1 MIELRR
7 AGVYEVLIFL
17 WEIYIGK
24 SFFLLFRLNIK
35 ETEAKGT
42 FLAKISSLLFTM
54 QFHQCKFLPSEVGS
68 SVYSAAHFDLFQFL
82 EGKPQTSD
90 KLPNTPNLW
99 N

>member
-1 MIELRR
+1 MTELKRE
-7 AGVYEVLIFL
+7 GVYEVLTFL

-24 SFFLLFRLNIK
+24 ACFLLFRLNFK

-42 FLAKISSLLFTM
+42 FLAKISSLLLTM
-54 QFHQCKFLPSEVGS
+54 QFHQCKFLPSEVKPS
-68 SVYSAAHFDLFQFL
+68 IYSAAHFDLFQFL

-99 N
+99 S